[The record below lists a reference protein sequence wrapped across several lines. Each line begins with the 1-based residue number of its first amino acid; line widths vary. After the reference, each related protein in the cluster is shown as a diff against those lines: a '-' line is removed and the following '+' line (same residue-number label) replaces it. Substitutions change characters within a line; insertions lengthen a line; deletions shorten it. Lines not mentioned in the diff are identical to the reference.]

1 MMPLSLV
8 RAITL
13 ELARLHV
20 TDLEVSHPPDMAPGH
35 VFLSCE
41 DRDIEC
47 DGALLLSMLMELED
61 NAPEGAFDA
70 RPGSVWHVINVC
82 EVDPV
87 VHTTPTPFAR
97 DRLTAIAATRRTG
110 VKRFLQIFSRT
121 PEAGPLTGEDSETTP
136 GNLDAALDALHL
148 VRAGEATCLDHF
160 AGVRGPGGDWSWGRD
175 CEDLPPW
182 LAEGPTCSAE
192 QIS

>member
-1 MMPLSLV
+1 MTTRTETRIGYPSN
-8 RAITL
+8 T
-13 ELARLHV
+13 
-20 TDLEVSHPPDMAPGH
+20 G
-35 VFLSCE
+35 
-41 DRDIEC
+41 
-47 DGALLLSMLMELED
+47 LLSMLMELED

-97 DRLTAIAATRRTG
+97 DRLTAIAATR
-110 VKRFLQIFSRT
+110 
-121 PEAGPLTGEDSETTP
+121 TGEDSETTP